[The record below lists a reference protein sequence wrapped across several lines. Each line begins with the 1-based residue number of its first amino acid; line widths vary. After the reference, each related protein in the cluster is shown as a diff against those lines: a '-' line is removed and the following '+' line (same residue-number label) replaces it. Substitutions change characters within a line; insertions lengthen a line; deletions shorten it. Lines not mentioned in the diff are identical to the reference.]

1 MKKLMKKMVIL
12 LTIATLL
19 AVNLTA
25 CGDSDSSS
33 SGSSGSSFDS
43 KAVIEKLQ
51 QFMSVQKDGDKYV
64 FDDGAGCTIEY
75 TDVNEALVFY
85 EPAVYDCFSAAFG
98 LEDIGNDGEFAYD
111 LDEGEVR
118 MYFDNVE
125 LEDGDLSI
133 ISYNLDKNEFTV
145 NMNGKRYYASDEL
158 VDYINEYGLVD
169 IMQIDIAAF
178 KEDLKTNGLTFGD
191 IANLKYNAIQKYI
204 G

>member
-1 MKKLMKKMVIL
+1 MKKMIIL

-19 AVNLTA
+19 TVNLTA

-51 QFMSVQKDGDKYV
+51 QFMSVQKDGDKYI
-64 FDDGAGCTIEY
+64 FDDGAGCTIGY
-75 TDVNEALVFY
+75 TDVNEFLEFY

-98 LEDIGNDGEFAYD
+98 LDDIGNDGEFAYD
-111 LDEGEVR
+111 LDEGEML
-118 MYFDNVE
+118 MYFDSVE

-133 ISYNLDKNEFTV
+133 ICYNLDKDEFTV

-158 VDYINEYGLVD
+158 VDCINEYGLVD
-169 IMQIDIAAF
+169 IMQMDIDAF
-178 KEDLKTNGLTFGD
+178 KEELKTNGLTFGD
-191 IANLKYNAIQKYI
+191 IANLKYNAIQKYM

>member
-1 MKKLMKKMVIL
+1 MKKLMKKMIIL

-33 SGSSGSSFDS
+33 SVSSFDS

-85 EPAVYDCFSAAFG
+85 EPAVYDCFSGAFG
-98 LEDIGNDGEFAYD
+98 LDDIGNDGEFAYD
-111 LDEGEVR
+111 LDEGEML
-118 MYFDNVE
+118 MYFSNVE
-125 LEDGDLSI
+125 VDEGNISI
-133 ISYNLDKNEFTV
+133 VTYNIDKDEFTI
-145 NMNGKRYYASDEL
+145 NMNAKRYSASDEFA
-158 VDYINEYGLVD
+158 DYINEYGLVD
-169 IMQIDIAAF
+169 IMQMDIDAF
-178 KEDLKTNGLTFGD
+178 KEELKTNGLTFGD
-191 IANLKYNAIQKYI
+191 IANLKYNAIQKYM